1 MMISQAHKSKNG
13 PLSAQGIRGGATSTQ
28 RVSPAQAG
36 GQYALTILRVA
47 CLVLTLTAC
56 GFHPLYSK
64 NGATIATTEPAVAE
78 QLRQIKVLSIADRAG
93 QKLQWQ
99 LKNSLAQ
106 GYEPDRP
113 LYQLAVSLDEAIGY
127 LGIQQDASS
136 AYGKLSITATF
147 SLTES
152 KTGKTLFEDTQKS
165 TSGYTIVD
173 SEYASLKAE
182 QDAREKVL
190 RQLSEQITRRLSLF
204 FNKK

>member
-1 MMISQAHKSKNG
+1 
-13 PLSAQGIRGGATSTQ
+13 
-28 RVSPAQAG
+28 
-36 GQYALTILRVA
+36 
-47 CLVLTLTAC
+47 
-56 GFHPLYSK
+56 
-64 NGATIATTEPAVAE
+64 
-78 QLRQIKVLSIADRAG
+78 
-93 QKLQWQ
+93 
-99 LKNSLAQ
+99 
-106 GYEPDRP
+106 
-113 LYQLAVSLDEAIGY
+113 

-190 RQLSEQITRRLSLF
+190 RQLNEQITRRLSLF

>member
-1 MMISQAHKSKNG
+1 M
-13 PLSAQGIRGGATSTQ
+13 GIHLKTFL
-28 RVSPAQAG
+28 
-36 GQYALTILRVA
+36 LTA

-78 QLRQIKVLSIADRAG
+78 NLRQIKVLSIADRAG

-113 LYQLAVSLDEAIGY
+113 LYQLAVGLDESIGY

-136 AYGKLSITATF
+136 SYGKLSITATF
-147 SLTES
+147 TLTDT
-152 KTGKTLFEDTQKS
+152 KTGKTLFEDKQKS

-182 QDAREKVL
+182 QDARDKVL
-190 RQLSEQITRRLSLF
+190 RQLSEQITRRLALF
-204 FNKK
+204 FNKKN